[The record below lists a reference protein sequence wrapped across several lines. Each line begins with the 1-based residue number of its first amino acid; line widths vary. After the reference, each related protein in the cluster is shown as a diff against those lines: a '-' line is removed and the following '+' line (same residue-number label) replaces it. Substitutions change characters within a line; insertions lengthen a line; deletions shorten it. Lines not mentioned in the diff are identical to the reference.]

1 MSPRVAPVSFCFL
14 NAKTG
19 PGRPGSVGCELV
31 YLPMQNP
38 PDPVDEST
46 DDERSIDELPA
57 TDYPAHTE
65 PPQHIANRIEEITP
79 ADGATELAKLSTDRG
94 AEVAGILDPETAG
107 KILARMQPESAAGII
122 TTMPAPEASMV
133 LAAMDPDDRVDI
145 LEHVSGPLHDELMRE
160 FTPHEA
166 AEVRALEQY
175 PPDSA
180 GGIMTTQVT
189 SLREDMTVEQAIEE
203 LRRLQEELGQMFYVF
218 VVDRRHHL
226 IGVLSMR
233 DLILS
238 RPLMRLNQIMR
249 PNVTSVPATMDQE
262 EVARFFRKYKYLALP
277 VVDARNRLI
286 GLITVDDVMDSEAT
300 EDVQKMFGAGAEER
314 LLSPWQF
321 SFKKRVW
328 WLEVNL
334 ATAFLAAW
342 VVSWFDDVVEK
353 IPLLAAYMGIVSGM
367 GGNSGAQALAVAI
380 RGIALGENAPR
391 LIWRVLYREFIC
403 GLLTGIAVGL
413 TTWACAIAGI
423 FGRSKYDGHA
433 TILGCVICVA
443 LTLNHVNAC
452 VTGVAIPFVMKKL
465 GFDPAQSATIF
476 ATTFTDCGGFFLTL
490 WLAKVILHIHS

>member
-1 MSPRVAPVSFCFL
+1 
-14 NAKTG
+14 
-19 PGRPGSVGCELV
+19 
-31 YLPMQNP
+31 MQQTP

-57 TDYPAHTE
+57 VDYQTNTE
-65 PPQHIANRIEEITP
+65 PPQHIANRIEEISP
-79 ADGATELAKLSTDRG
+79 ADGAVELGKLSADRA
-94 AEVAGILDPETAG
+94 AEVAAILDPETAG
-107 KILARMQPESAAGII
+107 RIMARMQPETAAVII
-122 TTMPAPEASMV
+122 STMLPPEASMV
-133 LAAMDPDDRVDI
+133 LAAIDPDDRVDI
-145 LEHVSGPLHDELMRE
+145 LEYVSGPLHEELMRE
-160 FTPHEA
+160 FTPQEA

-175 PPDSA
+175 PPDTA

-189 SLREDMTVEQAIEE
+189 SLPEDMTVQQAIEE

-218 VVDRRHHL
+218 VVDRRVHL
-226 IGVLSMR
+226 VGVLSMR

-238 RPLMRLNQIMR
+238 RPQMRLNQIMR

-262 EVARFFRKYKYLALP
+262 EVARVMRKYKYLALP

-286 GLITVDDVMDSEAT
+286 GLITLDDVVDVITEEAT

-342 VVSWFDDVVEK
+342 VISWFDDVIAA
-353 IPLLAAYMGIVSGM
+353 IPVLAAYQSIVSGM
-367 GGNSGAQALAVAI
+367 GGNAGAQALAVAI
-380 RGIALGENAPR
+380 RGIALGESGPR
-391 LIWRVLYREFIC
+391 LLLRVLYREFVC
-403 GLLTGIAVGL
+403 GLLTGVVVGV
-413 TTWACAIAGI
+413 TTWLCALCHI
-423 FGRSKYDGHA
+423 FGKDQYFYHGQIHA
-433 TILGCVICVA
+433 ALLGLIFCIA

-452 VTGVAIPFVMKKL
+452 VTGVAIPFMMKRM

-490 WLAKVILHIHS
+490 WLAKVIMHVHA

>member
-1 MSPRVAPVSFCFL
+1 MMPQ
-14 NAKTG
+14 T
-19 PGRPGSVGCELV
+19 
-31 YLPMQNP
+31 P
-38 PDPVDEST
+38 PDPIDEAT
-46 DDERSIDELPA
+46 DDERSTDELPVA
-57 TDYPAHTE
+57 DYPSDTE
-65 PPQHIANRIEEITP
+65 TAQHIANRIEEITP
-79 ADGATELAKLSTDRG
+79 ADGAMELAKLSTERA
-94 AEVAGILDPETAG
+94 AEVSAILDPETAG
-107 KILARMQPESAAGII
+107 KIIARMQPESAAGII
-122 TTMPAPEASMV
+122 TTMLPPEASMV
-133 LAAMDPDDRVDI
+133 LAAIDPDDRVDI

-160 FTPHEA
+160 FTPQEA

-175 PPDSA
+175 PPDTA

-218 VVDRRHHL
+218 VVDRRTHL
-226 IGVLSMR
+226 VGVLSMR

-238 RPLMRLNQIMR
+238 RPQMRLNQIMR

-262 EVARFFRKYKYLALP
+262 EVARVFRKYKYLALP
-277 VVDARNRLI
+277 VIDARNRLI
-286 GLITVDDVMDSEAT
+286 GLITVDDVVDVITEEAT

-342 VVSWFDDVVEK
+342 VVSWFDDVVQK

-367 GGNSGAQALAVAI
+367 GGNAGAQALAVAI
-380 RGIALGENAPR
+380 RGIALGENGPR
-391 LIWRVLYREFIC
+391 LIWRVLYREFVC
-403 GLLTGIAVGL
+403 GLLTGLAVGL
-413 TTWACAIAGI
+413 TTWVCAVAGI

-433 TILGCVICVA
+433 AILGCVICVA

-452 VTGVAIPFVMKKL
+452 MTGVAIPFVMKKL

-490 WLAKVILHIHS
+490 WLAKVILHLA